1 MKAIIRRITIANF
14 INLFMFLYVLSIYIL
29 TYRVGLN
36 TISNALALI
45 LIVLVWVNVVLSR
58 KSIVF
63 NKISLTFLI
72 FILICLCSTFF
83 AISQNATIE
92 KSKTLF
98 LIFLVMITLVNYTD
112 SYEKLNKFITYFIY
126 SGLLT
131 SIYIL
136 LTSDFSEVTRFGGE
150 LGNVNSIGL
159 NIGLSSIFCFY
170 IIISEKKYW
179 YSTFFIVMIPCILLT
194 GSRKALIFVIFNII
208 LILYLQNRRSLKK
221 LLKFSIIT
229 ILVLTFFYYMI
240 FNIPFFYEIIGDRME
255 NLLAFATGKGSNEGS
270 INIRYNMTI
279 IGLELFKSRP
289 FTGYGIDNYRYLYA
303 GTYSHNNFI
312 ELMVGTGIVG
322 VVFYYLTQIILI
334 KDLSRISRYISE
346 YKIICYIFIAIAISY
361 IILSPSIVYYY
372 DKHINFVF
380 AIGSSIVGF
389 SKNTVNGS
397 T

>member
-63 NKISLTFLI
+63 NKILLTFLI

-112 SYEKLNKFITYFIY
+112 SYEKLKKFITYFIY

-194 GSRKALIFVIFNII
+194 GSRKALIFVIFNMI

-221 LLKFSIIT
+221 ILKFSIIT

-322 VVFYYLTQIILI
+322 VIFYYLTQIILI